1 MECGGAGLPRGRYGR
16 GQGRRRLQGHRV
28 GAFPPRSE
36 LPRGSLVARRAGR
49 WRYRRLAP
57 LEGLKGARAAGQG
70 AVRST
75 AAAVFKTRGNFPGTP
90 RREAKISAANFR
102 RGRVRTAKRLRALT
116 RNHRGARCFP
126 NSKLAHTGIGALR
139 RGREPARPSEYQ
151 GLELW
156 AAQSVRLWSFGPAVS
171 QSRPSEG
178 ESQGFS
184 SGTSPSVPA
193 RAALQNG
200 KRNARN
206 RGNGMQLPAKV
217 FSELRKSGV
226 PIPAGERRN
235 RIETSNSEVQPR
247 KAFRALH
254 VSKAGSQIF

>member
-1 MECGGAGLPRGRYGR
+1 M
-16 GQGRRRLQGHRV
+16 
-28 GAFPPRSE
+28 
-36 LPRGSLVARRAGR
+36 
-49 WRYRRLAP
+49 
-57 LEGLKGARAAGQG
+57 GQG

-126 NSKLAHTGIGALR
+126 NSRFAHTGIGALR

-151 GLELW
+151 GPELW
-156 AAQSVRLWSFGPAVS
+156 AAQSVRLWSFGRRFPKAARLRANRKNFQAGLHPPRPPAPCS
-171 QSRPSEG
+171 KTGRG
-178 ESQGFS
+178 
-184 SGTSPSVPA
+184 
-193 RAALQNG
+193 
-200 KRNARN
+200 NAWTC
-206 RGNGMQLPAKV
+206 GNGMQLPAKV

-235 RIETSNSEVQPR
+235 RIETSDSEVQPR